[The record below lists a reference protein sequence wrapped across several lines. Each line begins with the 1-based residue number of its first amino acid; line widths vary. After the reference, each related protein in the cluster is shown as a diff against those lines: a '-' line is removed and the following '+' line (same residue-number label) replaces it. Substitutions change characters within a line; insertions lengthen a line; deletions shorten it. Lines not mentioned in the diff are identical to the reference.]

1 MIEALANAEL
11 ALRTHQKHI
20 DMISN
25 NVSNINTPGYKA
37 SAPVFNNLIAS
48 SESASADNNSVK
60 VGNGVEISDAI
71 HRFSNG
77 EYKHTGSAL
86 DMAIQGNGLIEVELE
101 NGDMAYTRVTS
112 LRKLEDGALATVH
125 GHRLA
130 SNIMVPPDISE
141 LQISR
146 DGTVTGLIKGNDDA
160 LELGQLELAV
170 FDSFEALSPG
180 EGGIWYRTEEA
191 GQLQYLL
198 PDSDGAGV
206 ILQGY
211 TELSN
216 VNMIEEMVSLMSAQR
231 AYQLNSRVIQTSDQI
246 LETINNL
253 TR

>member
-48 SESASADNNSVK
+48 SEGAGSENGSVR
-60 VGNGVEISDAI
+60 VGSGVEISDAI
-71 HRFSNG
+71 YRFSDG
-77 EYKHTGSAL
+77 EYKHTGSPL
-86 DMAIQGNGLIEVELE
+86 DLAIQGNGLIEVELA
-101 NGDMAYTRVTS
+101 NGDVAYTRVTS
-112 LRKLEDGALATVH
+112 LRKLDDGALATVH

-130 SNIMVPPDISE
+130 SNIVVPPDISE
-141 LQISR
+141 LKVER
-146 DGTVTGLIKGNDDA
+146 DGIVTGLVKGDDEA
-160 LELGQLELAV
+160 LELGQIELAV

-191 GQLQYLL
+191 GQLQYVL
-198 PDSDGAGV
+198 PDADGAGV

-211 TELSN
+211 TEMSN

>member
-37 SAPVFNNLIAS
+37 STPVFTNLIAAP
-48 SESASADNNSVK
+48 EATGVNQPGVK
-60 VGNGVEISDAI
+60 AGSGVEISDALY
-71 HRFSNG
+71 RFTDG
-77 EYKHTGSAL
+77 EFKHTGSPL
-86 DMAIQGNGLIEVELE
+86 DLAIQGNGLIEVELS
-101 NGDMAYTRVTS
+101 NGDVAYTRVMS
-112 LRKLEDGALATVH
+112 LRKLEDGSLATVH

-130 SNIMVPPDISE
+130 SNIIVPPDVSE
-141 LQISR
+141 LKVAR
-146 DGTVTGLIKGNDDA
+146 DGIVSGLIRGDSEA
-160 LELGQLELAV
+160 LELGQIELAV

-180 EGGIWYRTEEA
+180 EGGIWHRTEEA
-191 GQLQYLL
+191 GQLHYVL
-198 PDSDGAGV
+198 PYSDGAGA

-211 TELSN
+211 TEMSN